1 MPEPIQLTLPLPLAR
16 SGPTTP
22 DMDAADLRA
31 ALCGRGWVSAGQLAQ
46 DLGWTDRRVRAAAEA
61 ARGEILSGPGS
72 PGYIVTREASA
83 DDREAIVRALRSQ
96 ARRMIG
102 RSLAISRVHHAVR

>member
-1 MPEPIQLTLPLPLAR
+1 MPEATQLFLPLAR
-16 SGPTTP
+16 SGPSTP
-22 DMDAADLRA
+22 DGDATDLVD
-31 ALCGRGWVSAGQLAQ
+31 ALRGRGWVNAGHLALT
-46 DLGWTDRRVRAAAEA
+46 LGWTDRRVRAAAEA
-61 ARGEILSGPGS
+61 AKGEILSGPGS

-96 ARRMIG
+96 ALRMIG